1 MSRQSL
7 RREWSIFWKT
17 GNQFTVW
24 ERTFLMIR
32 IYTFTHKKY
41 DLPPDDLYQPLHV
54 GRALHGDL
62 GYPGDDTGDNI
73 SHLNRYYSELT
84 GIYWIWKNCRDVE
97 YVGTSHYRRYL
108 LDEERKLFTAKK
120 YLSSLKEYDIITTR
134 RVVLNHSYH
143 YGFAAN
149 HNIAALDMVGEILK
163 EKYTAS
169 DKRHIQ
175 KQSGINGSETYPPY
189 YETFVR
195 LVNGP
200 ETYFGNL
207 FVTSKKKFDAYAEW
221 LFDIFFEVQ
230 KRIDLE
236 TGEDDYHKRVFGFI
250 SEFLLLVWVQA
261 NQYKALECM
270 VGVFGEKAE
279 TREMKEKLAEF
290 LKKQDIDGAKT
301 YFMEKWKSRPDIL
314 MEASDLTGELRLIMQ
329 IITTADHERKNGL
342 HTVLEQGREL
352 PELIQIFREL
362 NSRISRQKTMCHKA
376 EYNDLHQRGISEIA
390 VQIAE
395 KLLI

>member
-1 MSRQSL
+1 
-7 RREWSIFWKT
+7 
-17 GNQFTVW
+17 
-24 ERTFLMIR
+24 MIR

-41 DLPPDDLYQPLHV
+41 EQPPDDLYQPLHV
-54 GRALHGDL
+54 GRALHEDL

-84 GIYWIWKNCRDVE
+84 GIYWIWKNCRDAD

-108 LDEERKLFTAKK
+108 LDQDRKLFTAEK
-120 YLSSLKEYDIITTR
+120 YLSLLKEYDIITTR
-134 RVVLNHSYH
+134 RVVLNNSYH

-149 HNIAALDMVGEILK
+149 HNIAALDTVGEILK
-163 EKYTAS
+163 EKYAHSTF
-169 DKRHIQ
+169 
-175 KQSGINGSETYPPY
+175 

-207 FVTSKKKFDAYAEW
+207 FVTSKEKFDAYAEW

-236 TGEDDYHKRVFGFI
+236 TDEDDYHKRVFGFI
-250 SEFLLLVWVQA
+250 SEFLLLVWVEA

-279 TREMKEKLAEF
+279 TREMKEKLAAF
-290 LKKQDIDGAKT
+290 LKNRDIDGAKA
-301 YFMEKWKSRPDIL
+301 YFMESWKSRPDIM

-329 IITTADHERKNGL
+329 IITTADHEKKNGL
-342 HTVLEQGREL
+342 RTVLEQGREL
-352 PELIQIFREL
+352 PELIHIFREL
-362 NSRISRQKTMCHKA
+362 NSRISLCKTMRHIETQDEMLREIDKRSA
-376 EYNDLHQRGISEIA
+376 EYEDLYRQGISDIA
-390 VQIAE
+390 VMIAV
-395 KLLI
+395 KLLIK

>member
-1 MSRQSL
+1 
-7 RREWSIFWKT
+7 
-17 GNQFTVW
+17 
-24 ERTFLMIR
+24 MIR

-54 GRALHGDL
+54 GRKLHGDL

-73 SHLNRYYSELT
+73 SHLNQYYSELT
-84 GIYWIWKNCRDVE
+84 GIYWIWKNCKDVD

-108 LDEERKLFTAKK
+108 LDEERKLFTAEK
-120 YLSSLKEYDIITTR
+120 YLSAFKEYDIITTR
-134 RVVLNHSYH
+134 RVVLNNSYH

-149 HNIAALDMVGEILK
+149 HNIAALDMVGEVLK
-163 EKYTAS
+163 EK
-169 DKRHIQ
+169 
-175 KQSGINGSETYPPY
+175 YPPY

-207 FVTSKKKFDAYAEW
+207 FVTGKKKFDAYAEW

-230 KRIDLE
+230 KRIDLD
-236 TGEDDYHKRVFGFI
+236 TDEDDYHKRVFGFI

-279 TREMKEKLAEF
+279 TREMKGKLAEF
-290 LKKQDIDGAKT
+290 LKKQDIDGAKA
-301 YFMEKWKSRPDIL
+301 YFMESWKSRPDIM

-329 IITTADHERKNGL
+329 IITTADHEKRNGL
-342 HTVLEQGREL
+342 CTVLEQGMEL
-352 PELIQIFREL
+352 PELIHIFRDL
-362 NSRISRQKTMCHKA
+362 NSRISHWKTIHTIDSQDEMLREIHQHNA
-376 EYNDLHQRGISEIA
+376 EYADLYQQGISDIA
-390 VQIAE
+390 VLIAV
-395 KLLI
+395 KLLIQG

>member
-1 MSRQSL
+1 M
-7 RREWSIFWKT
+7 K
-17 GNQFTVW
+17 GC
-24 ERTFLMIR
+24 FLMIR

-54 GRALHGDL
+54 GRALHGNL

-73 SHLNRYYSELT
+73 SHLNQYYSELT
-84 GIYWIWKNCRDVE
+84 GIYWIWKNCKDVD

-108 LDEERKLFTAKK
+108 LDEDRKLFTAEKF
-120 YLSSLKEYDIITTR
+120 LSSLKEYDIITTR
-134 RVVLNHSYH
+134 RVVLNNSYH

-163 EKYTAS
+163 EKYTVF
-169 DKRHIQ
+169 
-175 KQSGINGSETYPPY
+175 PPY

-207 FVTSKKKFDAYAEW
+207 FVTDKKKFDAYAEW

-230 KRIDLE
+230 RRIDLD
-236 TGEDDYHKRVFGFI
+236 TDEDDYHKRVFGFI

-290 LKKQDIDGAKT
+290 LKKQDIDGAKA
-301 YFMEKWKSRPDIL
+301 YFMEKWKSRPDIM

-329 IITTADHERKNGL
+329 IITTADHEKRNGL

-352 PELIQIFREL
+352 PELIPIFREL
-362 NSRISRQKTMCHKA
+362 NSRISHRKTSHLINTQEDMLRDINQHNA
-376 EYNDLHQRGISEIA
+376 EYADLYQRGISEIA
-390 VQIAE
+390 VRIAV
-395 KLLI
+395 KLLIQ